1 MDYDKTAMPAAYD
14 AGRGYSPQVLDFW
27 LDVVARAIGRERLAR
42 ILDLGCGTGRFSAG
56 LARRFEAQVVAV
68 DPSEKMLTEARR
80 KNAPGVRCERASG
93 EALPLEDGSVDL
105 VFMSMVFH
113 HFAEPARVAAECR
126 RVLDRD
132 GAIFLRA
139 AAAETIESYP
149 TTRFF
154 PESRPILQ
162 RTLPTRAAMQAIFA
176 TAGLPLAHHEMV
188 AGEPAASWTLFAD
201 KLSHRADSILIQ
213 LDDEAFAQGMER
225 LRAHAATAQGP
236 VIEPIDIFVFRP
248 TA

>member
-1 MDYDKTAMPAAYD
+1 MDYDKTAMPSVYD

-27 LDVVARAIGRERLAR
+27 LDVVACAVERERAAR

-56 LARRFEAQVVAV
+56 LARRFEAEVVAV

-80 KNAPGVRCERASG
+80 KNAPRVRCERASG
-93 EALPLEDGSVDL
+93 EALPLADGSVDL

-113 HFAEPARVAAECR
+113 HFAKPARAATECR
-126 RVLDRD
+126 RVLAD
-132 GAIFLRA
+132 GGAVFLRA
-139 AAAETIESYP
+139 PIADAIESYP
-149 TTRFF
+149 TTAFF
-154 PESRPILQ
+154 PESRPILL
-162 RTLPTRAAMQAIFA
+162 RTLPTRAAMCALFA
-176 TAGLPLAHHEMV
+176 GAGLRLAHHEIV
-188 AGEPAASWTLFAD
+188 RGEAAADWTQFAERV
-201 KLSHRADSILIQ
+201 SHRADSILIQ
-213 LDDEAFAQGMER
+213 LDDEAFAQGMAR